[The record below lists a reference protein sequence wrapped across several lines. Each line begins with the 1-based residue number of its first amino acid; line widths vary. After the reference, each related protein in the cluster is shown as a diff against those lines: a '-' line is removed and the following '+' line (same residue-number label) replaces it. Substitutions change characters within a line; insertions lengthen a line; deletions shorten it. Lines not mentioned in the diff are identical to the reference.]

1 MCILPIIKI
10 QVLLGGYVKN
20 RVQVESFYEQELEEG
35 TILNGMI
42 MNSYSLQSSLSEMR
56 KAHNLPT
63 KSVFLTVNGS
73 SITVKPIKVPQAVPK
88 NVSGL
93 IRTEFREMENI
104 QNLLIDY
111 SVINSKNADGSSS
124 ILAALSTR
132 EFIMNYV
139 DLFREAK
146 IELGII
152 DLLQNCLIKLMR
164 HLKSMQNKTYAIFM
178 LDQSTMT

>member
-111 SVINSKNADGSSS
+111 SVINSKKRGR
-124 ILAALSTR
+124 LEQHFGGAL
-132 EFIMNYV
+132 
-139 DLFREAK
+139 
-146 IELGII
+146 
-152 DLLQNCLIKLMR
+152 
-164 HLKSMQNKTYAIFM
+164 YA
-178 LDQSTMT
+178 